1 MAPHRALQTN
11 DIVLHIFQCL
21 SPPQDD
27 EPDRSNQRALAR
39 SARVCKSFSNAA
51 LNVLWEKMDSMVPSL
66 CLFAAFKQ
74 VRGDMGGYN
83 TMHIAHMLV
92 EGEDI
97 RAPSVWTLCGQPTPA
112 EWSRFKQYATRVRAI
127 TSPKD
132 DCVDA
137 SSLMLLSQENN
148 CEPLFPHLRA
158 AIWHRSPS
166 IEAGLLA
173 VMSLSVRRLR
183 LVYNDLICVPYTHTQ
198 WPITKRDY
206 GLQAI
211 LDSVG
216 AYLPSLETFE
226 FEGLAHSF
234 SLTPI
239 SNMKALRSV
248 DLAQLTCVSDGEG
261 SLLEALS
268 TMADLDSLNITSTLR
283 ADLVPKG
290 SGFVNLRSLTIHRSW
305 ENVVPLLLAVS
316 LSPLEEFHLLRL
328 KLPPPEAFY
337 SIGHALRQFSSTLR
351 VFDMQLTGT
360 DAAWSDNDHAS
371 STTAVIRPLFRLE
384 FLESF
389 SWDWQCTTHRPFATT
404 DEDLYEIGIAWP
416 NLRILSLLGPDHRDT
431 FPTVRGLQSLLQ
443 SCPKLSQLFLP
454 GMDPSLYPDFSDVSY
469 DLQTLVVEQ
478 QRHTLGD
485 THRLAKELSHLL
497 PKLDVVC
504 SSRTFVDKMGDPIL
518 NHPWNGVMEMVGS
531 IRRGKQ
537 PPGACSSE
545 SS

>member
-1 MAPHRALQTN
+1 
-11 DIVLHIFQCL
+11 
-21 SPPQDD
+21 
-27 EPDRSNQRALAR
+27 
-39 SARVCKSFSNAA
+39 
-51 LNVLWEKMDSMVPSL
+51 MVPSL

-97 RAPSVWTLCGQPTPA
+97 RAPSVWVSEITFSIGSIDHTHILRKTLCGQPTPA
-112 EWSRFKQYATRVRAI
+112 EWSRFKQYATRVREI

-148 CEPLFPHLRA
+148 CEPLFPHLRV
-158 AIWHRSPS
+158 AIWYRSPS

-183 LVYNDLICVPYTHTQ
+183 LVYNDLICVPHTQ

-234 SLTPI
+234 SLTSI

-248 DLAQLTCVSDGEG
+248 DLAQLTCASDGEG
-261 SLLEALS
+261 RLLEALS
-268 TMADLDSLNITSTLR
+268 TMANLDSLHITSTLR

-316 LSPLEEFHLLRL
+316 SSPLEEFHLLRL

-337 SIGHALRQFSSTLR
+337 SIGHALRQLSSTLR

-371 STTAVIRPLFRLE
+371 STTAVIRPLLRLE

-404 DEDLYEIGIAWP
+404 DKDLYEIGIAWP
-416 NLRILSLLGPDHRDT
+416 NLHILSLLGPDHRDT

-454 GMDPSLYPDFSDVSY
+454 GMDPSLYPEFSDVSY

-485 THRLAKELSHLL
+485 THRLAKELNRLL
-497 PKLDVVC
+497 PKLDVVR
-504 SSRTFVDKMGDPIL
+504 SSRPFVDKMGDPIL
-518 NHPWNGVMEMVGS
+518 NHPWNGVMEMVAS
-531 IRRGKQ
+531 RKQ
-537 PPGACSSE
+537 PPGACSSG